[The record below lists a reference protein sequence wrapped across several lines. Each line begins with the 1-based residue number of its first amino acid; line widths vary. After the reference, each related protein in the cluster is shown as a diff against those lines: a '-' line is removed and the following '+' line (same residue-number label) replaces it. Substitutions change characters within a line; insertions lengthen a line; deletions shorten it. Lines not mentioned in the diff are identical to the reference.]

1 MSSAAVFAGAVLA
14 FLGTVIV
21 GMLTYTQSR
30 KSARDAP
37 YGDMVAELKDT
48 RQELKDTRTRMDGM
62 QKQIDDL
69 RGDVRQAKDEAHE
82 SRNAAEQAVAENVAW
97 ADHHLSVVEVVA
109 AVRRPWPEVP
119 KALRHRL
126 ADTDYPSVPLV
137 EGPAPIP
144 DPADDGQTDPTTIT

>member
-62 QKQIDDL
+62 QEQIDVL
-69 RGDVRQAKDEAHE
+69 RDDVRAAKDDAHE
-82 SRNAAEQAVAENVAW
+82 SRNAAEQAVVENVAW
-97 ADHHLSVVEVVA
+97 EGHHLTIMREHVA
-109 AVRRPWPEVP
+109 TLR
-119 KALRHRL
+119 KALPPIPVALQHRISHQ
-126 ADTDYPSVPLV
+126 DYPSLPVVPDD
-137 EGPAPIP
+137 P
-144 DPADDGQTDPTTIT
+144 DHPPT

>member
-21 GMLTYTQSR
+21 GLLTYTQSR

-109 AVRRPWPEVP
+109 AVRRPWPAVP
-119 KALRHRL
+119 QALRHRL
-126 ADTDYPSVPLV
+126 ADTDYPSVPIV

-144 DPADDGQTDPTTIT
+144 DPPDDGQTDPTTT

>member
-62 QKQIDDL
+62 QEQIDDL
-69 RGDVRQAKDEAHE
+69 RTVVRAAKDDAHE
-82 SRNAAEQAVAENVAW
+82 SRNAAEQAITENIAW
-97 ADHHLSVVEVVA
+97 EGHHMSIVREHVA
-109 AVRRPWPEVP
+109 ALRKPWPP
-119 KALRHRL
+119 IPTALLHRITH
-126 ADTDYPSVPLV
+126 DDYPALPV
-137 EGPAPIP
+137 IP
-144 DPADDGQTDPTTIT
+144 DDRDHPPE